1 MLEASLLT
9 ISAITSDSAVDYQ
22 YYFRAG
28 VVESQM
34 RPTPKIV

>member
-1 MLEASLLT
+1 MLEASLLA
-9 ISAITSDSAVDYQ
+9 ISSITPDSAVDYQ

-28 VVESQM
+28 VVEVQT